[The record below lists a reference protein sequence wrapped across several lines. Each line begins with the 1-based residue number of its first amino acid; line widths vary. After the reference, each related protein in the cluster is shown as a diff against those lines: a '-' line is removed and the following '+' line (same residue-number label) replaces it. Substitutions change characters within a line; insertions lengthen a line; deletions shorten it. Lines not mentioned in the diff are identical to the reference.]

1 MTHFTRYSP
10 GLPNV
15 NNEPLVGEAVT
26 DTDLPLEGI
35 RVLDMATVLAAPV
48 TATCLGDF
56 GAEVVKIEEPG
67 VGDFIRAGSDSE
79 SRRSLQ
85 WVQEGRNKK
94 SVTIDLRTER
104 GRQLVRSM
112 LGYFDVVVTNYRPP
126 TLERWGLSPEVM
138 ARINPRA
145 IIVCITGYGLTG
157 PYRDRGA
164 FDRVA
169 SAFSGLTYVTGEPDR
184 DPVRSGYSVIDYMS
198 AYLAAF
204 ATVTALYHR
213 DQRGGAGQ
221 IVDLGLYEA
230 GFRASENALLTYGA
244 QRQVRERVG
253 NRNLG
258 IVPAS
263 DFDTADGRRIS
274 LHAGTDAL
282 FRRFATAIGLPDL
295 ATDPRFVTRAAR
307 VTNQLQLYPI
317 IADWVGGQTAAD
329 AVKLLSDADVPV
341 APVMNVADI
350 ATDPHYLERG
360 TVVTV
365 DDVEHGAL
373 PMAAPLP
380 RMSAT
385 PGTIRTLG
393 PALGEHTGEIL
404 AQLLGLDDDELA
416 LLRADQII

>member
-1 MTHFTRYSP
+1 M
-10 GLPNV
+10 
-15 NNEPLVGEAVT
+15 
-26 DTDLPLEGI
+26 
-35 RVLDMATVLAAPV
+35 LDMATVLAAPV

>member
-1 MTHFTRYSP
+1 M
-10 GLPNV
+10 
-15 NNEPLVGEAVT
+15 T
-26 DTDLPLEGI
+26 DTELPLQGV

-56 GAEVVKIEEPG
+56 GADVVKVEEPG
-67 VGDFIRAGSDSE
+67 VGDFIRAGSTGE

-94 SVTIDLRTER
+94 SVTIDLRTDR
-104 GRQLVRSM
+104 GRQLIRD
-112 LGYFDVVVTNYRPP
+112 LIGHFDVVVTNYRPP
-126 TLERWGLSPEVM
+126 TLESWGLSPEAM
-138 ARINPRA
+138 AEINPRA
-145 IIVCITGYGLTG
+145 VIVCITGYGLTG

-213 DQRGGAGQ
+213 DQRGGNGQ
-221 IVDLGLYEA
+221 IIDLGLYEA

-244 QRQVRERVG
+244 EGQVRERVG

-282 FRRFATAIGLPDL
+282 FRRFTVAIGRSEL
-295 ATDPRFVTRAAR
+295 ATDPRFATRAAR
-307 VTNQLQLYPI
+307 VSNQLELYPI
-317 IADWVGGQTAAD
+317 IADWVAGQTADD
-329 AVKLLSDADVPV
+329 AVKLLSAAEVPA

-350 ATDPHYLERG
+350 ATDPQYLERG

-365 DDVEHGAL
+365 DDVEHGRL

-385 PGTIRTLG
+385 PGAIRTLG
-393 PALGEHTGEIL
+393 PALGEHTDEIL
-404 AQLLGLDDDELA
+404 TQLLKLDENELA
-416 LLRADQII
+416 ELRADRII